1 LIYGVNSNAIAFR
14 AIRQILREVSLTNP
28 GFRDDGT
35 IDDLPWAS
43 VFDPAANARA
53 LSAIQAEGFRA
64 ASRIVDQ
71 FVRAVGSS
79 TNGEATATP
88 ADSANGN
95 ATVNGDG
102 AIDGIQDLERLTRA
116 WWSMAGQFLLRSMP
130 LTATAGSEAVS
141 LDVNNPDAKRVVN
154 LEAPVGGSA
163 NSEVWLH
170 NRGPDDRG
178 DVWLRCSD
186 LLSHE
191 GRVIGAE
198 TVHIDTAVVPM
209 PARSSRG
216 VTVTVDIAPEVGPGV
231 YRGTL
236 LASGHPDLWL
246 PVMLTVRLPST

>member
-1 LIYGVNSNAIAFR
+1 LNNR
-14 AIRQILREVSLTNP
+14 R
-28 GFRDDGT
+28 FRDDGT

-71 FVRAVGSS
+71 FVRAVESS
-79 TNGEATATP
+79 TNGEATATQ
-88 ADSANGN
+88 ADSTNGN
-95 ATVNGDG
+95 AAANANGAADG
-102 AIDGIQDLERLTRA
+102 SHELERLTRA
-116 WWSMAGQFLLRSMP
+116 WWSMVGQFLLRSMP
-130 LTATAGSEAVS
+130 LTPAAGSESAS
-141 LDVNNPDAKRVVN
+141 LDVNNPDAKRAVN
-154 LEAPVGGSA
+154 LDAPVGGSA

-178 DVWLRCSD
+178 DVRLHASD
-186 LLSHE
+186 LLSHD
-191 GRVIGAE
+191 GNVIPAGALR
-198 TVHIDTAVVPM
+198 IDTAVVPM

-216 VTVTVDIAPEVGPGV
+216 VTVTIDVAADVRPGV

-246 PVMLTVRLPST
+246 PVVLTVRLPST

>member
-1 LIYGVNSNAIAFR
+1 L
-14 AIRQILREVSLTNP
+14 LTNR

-79 TNGEATATP
+79 TDGEATATP
-88 ADSANGN
+88 ADSTNGN
-95 ATVNGDG
+95 AAVNGDG
-102 AIDGIQDLERLTRA
+102 AVDGIQDLERLTRA

-130 LTATAGSEAVS
+130 LTSTGSESVS

-170 NRGPDDRG
+170 NRSPDDRG
-178 DVWLRCSD
+178 DVRLQCSD

-191 GRVIGAE
+191 GKVIGADA
-198 TVHIDTAVVPM
+198 VHIDTTVVPM

-216 VTVTVDIAPEVGPGV
+216 VVITVDIAPDLQPGV

-246 PVMLTVRLPST
+246 PVVLTVRLPGT

>member
-1 LIYGVNSNAIAFR
+1 MNNR
-14 AIRQILREVSLTNP
+14 

-71 FVRAVGSS
+71 FVRAVESS
-79 TNGEATATP
+79 TNGEATATQ
-88 ADSANGN
+88 ADSTNGNAAVSANG
-95 ATVNGDG
+95 AV
-102 AIDGIQDLERLTRA
+102 DGIQELERLTRA

-130 LTATAGSEAVS
+130 LTRAAVS
-141 LDVNNPDAKRVVN
+141 ESASLDLNNPDAKGAVN

-170 NRGPDDRG
+170 NRGPDDCG
-178 DVWLRCSD
+178 DVRLRCSD
-186 LLSHE
+186 LLSHD
-191 GRVIGAE
+191 GKVIGA
-198 TVHIDTAVVPM
+198 DAVRMDSAAVAM

-216 VTVTVDIAPEVGPGV
+216 VAITVDIAPELAPGV

-236 LASGHPDLWL
+236 LAGGHPDLWL
-246 PVMLTVRLPST
+246 PVILTVRLPSA

>member
-1 LIYGVNSNAIAFR
+1 MPLRFCP
-14 AIRQILREVSLTNP
+14 IRPTLREVQLTNR

-71 FVRAVGSS
+71 FVKAVGSS
-79 TNGEATATP
+79 TNGEANP
-88 ADSANGN
+88 SLVDSTNGN
-95 ATVNGDG
+95 AAVNADG
-102 AIDGIQDLERLTRA
+102 AADGVQELERLTRA

-130 LTATAGSEAVS
+130 STPTAGSGSVS
-141 LDVNNPDAKRVVN
+141 LDVSNPGAKGAVN
-154 LEAPVGGSA
+154 LDAPAGGSA

-178 DVWLRCSD
+178 DVRLRCSD
-186 LLSHE
+186 LLSHD
-191 GRVIGAE
+191 GAVIGAE
-198 TVHIDTAVVPM
+198 TVRMDTAVVPM

-216 VTVTVDIAPEVGPGV
+216 VVITVEIAPEVRPGV

-246 PVMLTVRLPST
+246 PVVLTVRLPST

>member
-1 LIYGVNSNAIAFR
+1 MLLPNR
-14 AIRQILREVSLTNP
+14 PTHLTLREVALTNR
-28 GFRDDGT
+28 GFGDDGT

-71 FVRAVGSS
+71 FVRAVGTS
-79 TNGEATATP
+79 TNGETTGAP
-88 ADSANGN
+88 GDS
-95 ATVNGDG
+95 TNGDAAVNHDG
-102 AIDGIQDLERLTRA
+102 AANGIQDLERFTRA
-116 WWSMAGQFLLRSMP
+116 WWSTVGQFLLRSMP
-130 LTATAGSEAVS
+130 LAPTGNTESVS
-141 LDVNNPDAKRVVN
+141 LDLNNPDANRAVN

-163 NSEVWLH
+163 DAEVWLH

-178 DVWLRCSD
+178 EVHLRCSD
-186 LLSHE
+186 LLSHD
-191 GRVIGAE
+191 GNVIGADA
-198 TVHIDTAVVPM
+198 VRMDTAIVPM

-216 VTVTVDIAPEVGPGV
+216 VAIAVDISPEMRPGI

-236 LASGHPDLWL
+236 VASGHPDLWL

>member
-1 LIYGVNSNAIAFR
+1 MTS
-14 AIRQILREVSLTNP
+14 RE
-28 GFRDDGT
+28 FRDDGT

-79 TNGEATATP
+79 PNGEATGAP
-88 ADSANGN
+88 ADSTDGN
-95 ATVNGDG
+95 AAVNGDG

-116 WWSMAGQFLLRSMP
+116 WWSMVGQFLLRSMP
-130 LTATAGSEAVS
+130 LTSTTGSESVS
-141 LDVNNPDAKRVVN
+141 LDVNNSDAKRAVN
-154 LEAPVGGSA
+154 LEAPVGGSG
-163 NSEVWLH
+163 NCEVWLH

-178 DVWLRCSD
+178 DVRLRCSD

-191 GRVIGAE
+191 GKVIGADA
-198 TVHIDTAVVPM
+198 VHMDTAVVPM